1 MCSWNSER
9 VLFIL
14 SGGELRIVWPCSL
27 LAREGSKEQIVVIG
41 KVGRVFK
48 FHSRN
53 IKSVSTVGGN
63 AFLKLGV

>member
-1 MCSWNSER
+1 M
-9 VLFIL
+9 
-14 SGGELRIVWPCSL
+14 RIVWPCSL